1 MSHITL
7 PPSRVRIAYMSSGRI
22 FLSLAAA
29 AFAVVSLAVA
39 ACGPSTPDSPTVPP
53 APTAPIATSA
63 PDAVA
68 ASGDAPAL
76 SAPAVPSVPHR
87 TYNAL
92 GVADA
97 PIVMFDY
104 SDFT

>member
-1 MSHITL
+1 
-7 PPSRVRIAYMSSGRI
+7 MSSDRI
-22 FLSLAAA
+22 LLSLAAA
-29 AFAVVSLAVA
+29 AFAVVSLPIM
-39 ACGPSTPDSPTVPP
+39 ACGPSTPDRPTVAP
-53 APTAPIATSA
+53 APTATTVPTAASV
-63 PDAVA
+63 PDAA
-68 ASGDAPAL
+68 ATSGDAPAL

-92 GVADA
+92 GDADA

>member
-1 MSHITL
+1 
-7 PPSRVRIAYMSSGRI
+7 MSSDRI

-29 AFAVVSLAVA
+29 AFAVVSLAVM
-39 ACGPSTPDSPTVPP
+39 ACGPSTPDSPTV
-53 APTAPIATSA
+53 APTPTATAAPIATSA
-63 PDAVA
+63 PDAA
-68 ASGDAPAL
+68 AAPDDAPAL

-87 TYNAL
+87 NYNAL
-92 GVADA
+92 GDADA

>member
-1 MSHITL
+1 
-7 PPSRVRIAYMSSGRI
+7 MSSDRI

-29 AFAVVSLAVA
+29 AFAVVSLAVV
-39 ACGPSTPDSPTVPP
+39 ACGPSTPDSPTVAP
-53 APTAPIATSA
+53 APAAATAPTATSA
-63 PDAVA
+63 PDAAA
-68 ASGDAPAL
+68 ASDDAPAL
-76 SAPAVPSVPHR
+76 SVPAVPSVPHR

-92 GVADA
+92 GDADA